1 MWFAQ
6 TINKPHLPGKK
17 GLDLM
22 QVEIIAQ
29 EPHQNLILLG
39 ININGR
45 SDIVTT
51 TDRYYNLRTI
61 SNLHV
66 CPQHKL
72 IQWLS

>member
-1 MWFAQ
+1 
-6 TINKPHLPGKK
+6 
-17 GLDLM
+17 M

-29 EPHQNLILLG
+29 EPHQILILLG

-61 SNLHV
+61 SNLQV